1 MPRPAPIR
9 VVKQRHDWDCG
20 ACCLSM
26 LLDIPY
32 GDVVKVVRDRY
43 PTTHRRGLALYQM
56 EEVAATLGRTLRRVY
71 RAHGYLDAFPT
82 GILGVLGGD
91 TGQGHWVVLKGGV
104 VIEPNH
110 EKRGPIYELA
120 EYLQVSKCRT
130 ATMLILEAK

>member
-1 MPRPAPIR
+1 MRKPSPIR

-26 LLDIPY
+26 LLDLPY
-32 GDVVKVVRDRY
+32 GDVVKVVRDLY
-43 PTTHRRGLALYQM
+43 PTTHRGGLALYQM
-56 EEVAATLGRTLRRVY
+56 EEAACSLGRSLRRVY
-71 RAHGYLDAFPT
+71 RSQGYLQRHPT

-91 TGQGHWVVLKGGV
+91 TGEGHWVVLKGGV

-110 EKRGPIYELA
+110 AKKGPIYELA

-130 ATMLILEAK
+130 VTLLILEG